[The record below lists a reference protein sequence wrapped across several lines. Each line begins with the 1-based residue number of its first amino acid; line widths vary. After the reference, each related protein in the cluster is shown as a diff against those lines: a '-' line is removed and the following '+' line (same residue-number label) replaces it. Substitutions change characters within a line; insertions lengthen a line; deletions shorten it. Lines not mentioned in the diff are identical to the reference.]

1 MIRRLALIL
10 ALAFIAVTGAVTQT
24 QAQQGA
30 LEPGWL
36 LDPDASNLRFQSIKK
51 EVVSESSDFA
61 TFTGEIFP
69 NGKAEVR
76 VALESVDTKIDL
88 RNVRMRFLFF
98 ETFKFP
104 EAVVLAEVTP
114 AMLSELE
121 TNRRATFDMPFSLDL
136 HGVKKTLVAE
146 VVATLLSD
154 DRISVATARPV
165 AISVEEFGMMEN
177 LGKLE
182 DAAKVDIVPSATVT
196 FDFLFDRR
204 GSNGTPLSGGREGAV
219 DATNAA
225 LEDEGDFSTEACE
238 GRFEILSRTGN
249 IYFASG
255 SSRLSGESEPL
266 LKELL
271 DITSRCPG
279 IEVEV
284 AGHTDSVGK
293 ASDNQRLSERRA
305 QSVADYLIENGI
317 APERLTAKGYGE
329 EKPVASND
337 TAEGKGKNRR
347 IEFLPRT
354 N

>member
-1 MIRRLALIL
+1 MFRSFALIL
-10 ALAFIAVTGAVTQT
+10 ALILTAAAPAH
-24 QAQQGA
+24 AQSA

-36 LDPDASNLRFQSIKK
+36 LDPEDSNLRFQSIKK

-98 ETFKFP
+98 ETFKFA
-104 EAVVLAEVTP
+104 EAVVLADVT
-114 AMLSELE
+114 ADMLKELE
-121 TNRRATFDMPFSLDL
+121 SKRRATFSMPFSLDL

-182 DAAKVDIVPSATVT
+182 DAAKVDIVPSASVT

-204 GSNGTPLSGGREGAV
+204 GTGGAPLSGGRDGEV

-255 SSRLSGESEPL
+255 SARLDSASEPL

-284 AGHTDSVGK
+284 AGHTDSVGQ
-293 ASDNQRLSERRA
+293 SDYNQRLSERRA
-305 QSVADYLIENGI
+305 RSVADYLIENGI

-329 EKPVASND
+329 GKPVASND

-347 IEFLPRT
+347 IEFLPRA

>member
-1 MIRRLALIL
+1 M
-10 ALAFIAVTGAVTQT
+10 
-24 QAQQGA
+24 
-30 LEPGWL
+30 
-36 LDPDASNLRFQSIKK
+36 LDADASNLRFQSIKK

-69 NGKAEVR
+69 NGKAELR
-76 VALESVDTKIDL
+76 IALESVDTKVDL

-104 EAVVLAEVTP
+104 EAIVLADVTP
-114 AMLSELE
+114 EMIGELE
-121 TNRRATFDMPFSLDL
+121 SKRRATFSMPFSLDL

-165 AISVEEFGMMEN
+165 AISVEEFGLMEN

-182 DAAKVDIVPSATVT
+182 DAAKVDIVPSTTVT

-204 GSNGTPLSGGREGAV
+204 GTGSAPLTGGGGAEV

-225 LEDEGDFSTEACE
+225 LEDEGDFSKEACE

-255 SSRLSGESEPL
+255 SSRLDSASEPL

-293 ASDNQRLSERRA
+293 ASYNQRLSERRA
-305 QSVADYLIENGI
+305 RSVADYLIENGI
-317 APERLTAKGYGE
+317 APERLSAKGYGE
-329 EKPVASND
+329 DKPVASNA

>member
-1 MIRRLALIL
+1 MLRYFAIIL
-10 ALAFIAVTGAVTQT
+10 ALAVAAALPAPTHA
-24 QAQQGA
+24 QGA
-30 LEPGWL
+30 LDPGWL
-36 LDPDASNLRFQSIKK
+36 LDPEASNLRFQSIKK

-61 TFTGEIFP
+61 TFSGEIFP
-69 NGKAEVR
+69 NGKAELK

-104 EAVVLAEVTP
+104 EAVVLAEVTTD
-114 AMLSELE
+114 MIRELE
-121 TNRRATFDMPFSLDL
+121 KSRRATFSLPFSLDL

-146 VVATLLSD
+146 VVATLLTD

-165 AISVEEFGMMEN
+165 AISVEEFGLMAN

-182 DAAKVDIVPSATVT
+182 EAAKVDIVPSATVT

-204 GSNGTPLSGGREGAV
+204 GTGSAPLSGERDGQLVATDAAV
-219 DATNAA
+219 DEKFDT
-225 LEDEGDFSTEACE
+225 EGCE
-238 GRFEILSRTGN
+238 GRFEVLSRTGN

-255 SSRLSGESEPL
+255 SARLDDASEPL

-271 DITSRCPG
+271 DITSKCPG

-284 AGHTDSVGK
+284 AGHTDSVG
-293 ASDNQRLSERRA
+293 ASSYNQRLSEQRA
-305 QSVADYLIENGI
+305 RSVADYLIRNGI
-317 APERLTAKGYGE
+317 APERLSAKGYGE
-329 EKPVASND
+329 AEPVASND
-337 TAEGKGKNRR
+337 TADGKAKNRR